1 LKFILT
7 FILLFSFS
15 YAKTIK
21 TNIWPKGESL
31 ITFLSKHN
39 IPKDI
44 YFNLDKEDKELC
56 GEIRAGIKYDVAKK
70 NNVVDNILIPI
81 GEDIQIHIYKNI
93 KNRYKLE
100 IIPVI
105 YDKYEGIAVIN
116 ITRSPYE
123 DIILTT
129 NNYSLAHE
137 FVRNFKKSFNF
148 RKLQKNDKI
157 AIRYIQKI
165 RLGKYYGTPII
176 LASTVQGR
184 YKKNYVYKNPG
195 DGRYYNEKAKSL
207 TSILFKIPLR
217 YRRISSPFSKKRW
230 HPILHRYRAHHGID
244 YSASTGT
251 RIWAT
256 APGKIVF
263 RGRKGGYG
271 NTIEIQ
277 HRGGYKSLYAH
288 QSRFRKGLKRGSYVK
303 QGQTIGYVGSTGRS
317 TGPHL
322 HFGLYKNGRPINPA
336 KVLKYSKTT
345 LYGKRRKTF
354 FRFANK
360 NKKAMLKA
368 IKNNL
373 KAFKIPKSDNI
384 LFCKIKSKKYRNLTI
399 SIN

>member
-1 LKFILT
+1 LKFIII
-7 FILLFSFS
+7 FILLINTI
-15 YAKTIK
+15 YAKSIDTYK
-21 TNIWPKGESL
+21 WPQGESL

-39 IPKDI
+39 ISKDI
-44 YFNLDKEDKELC
+44 YFNLNKDDKELC
-56 GEIRAGIKYDVAKK
+56 SEIRAGVKFDIAKK
-70 NNVVDNILIPI
+70 NNVIENILIPI
-81 GEDIQIHIYKNI
+81 SEDMQIHIFKN
-93 KNRYKLE
+93 KNKYSLD
-100 IIPVI
+100 IIPII
-105 YDKYEGIAVIN
+105 YDTYKGIVVVN
-116 ITRSPYE
+116 ITKSPYE
-123 DIILTT
+123 DIIKTT
-129 NNYSLAHE
+129 NNYKLAHE

-148 RKLQKNDKI
+148 RRLQKNDKI
-157 AIRYIQKI
+157 IIKYIQKI
-165 RLGKYYGTPII
+165 RLGKYYGTPVIV
-176 LASTVQGR
+176 ASTLQGR
-184 YKKNYVYKNPG
+184 YQKNYVYKNPK

-207 TSILFKIPLR
+207 TSVFFKVPLR

-277 HRGGYKSLYAH
+277 HKGGYKSLYAH
-288 QSRFRKGLKRGSYVK
+288 QSRFKKGLRRGSYVK

-336 KVLKYSKTT
+336 KVMRYSKTT
-345 LYGKRRKTF
+345 LYGKNRRSFLK
-354 FRFANK
+354 FAKSNK
-360 NKKAMLKA
+360 NEMLKA
-368 IKNNL
+368 L
-373 KAFKIPKSDNI
+373 KSNTKPFKINDSENTISNDINTTKSSHNFI
-384 LFCKIKSKKYRNLTI
+384 I